1 MRSSAS
7 APRFLGEGDIHI
19 WLARLV
25 EDEDCTEKFVSLLD
39 RREAARAARFLY
51 KRRRMHFVQSH
62 GIVRRILAGYAV
74 SATPPTLCLGAPA

>member
-1 MRSSAS
+1 MRSPAS

-51 KRRRMHFVQSH
+51 KRRRMHFAA
-62 GIVRRILAGYAV
+62 RRTWTSRGRV
-74 SATPPTLCLGAPA
+74 D

>member
-25 EDEDCTEKFVSLLD
+25 EDEDCTKKFVSLLD
-39 RREAARAARFLY
+39 RREAARAAHFLY
-51 KRRRMHFVQSH
+51 KRRRMHFVQSD
-62 GIVRRILAGYAV
+62 RAAD
-74 SATPPTLCLGAPA
+74 PPDMPVWRPADV